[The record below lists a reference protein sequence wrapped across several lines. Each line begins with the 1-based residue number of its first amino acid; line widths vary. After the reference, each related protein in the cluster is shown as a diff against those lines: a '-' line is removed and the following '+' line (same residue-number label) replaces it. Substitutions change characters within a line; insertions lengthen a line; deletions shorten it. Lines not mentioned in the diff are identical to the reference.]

1 MSPTA
6 VAEAMGGAYG
16 HGGCDAPRE
25 GCPMVMVTTSAVREI
40 AMVLE
45 AAWTA
50 EPTAMRPAS
59 NMAVVMPSLQAS
71 VHAYAKP

>member
-1 MSPTA
+1 
-6 VAEAMGGAYG
+6 
-16 HGGCDAPRE
+16 
-25 GCPMVMVTTSAVREI
+25 MVMVTTSAVREI